1 MQQHPILTKKDLAD
15 AANARASEVRSA
27 TLDAFSV
34 IEDALV
40 THIRNAQ
47 KKFDTE
53 RAKKLQTEISE
64 MNP

>member
-1 MQQHPILTKKDLAD
+1 MQQHPILTKKDLVD
-15 AANARASEVRSA
+15 AANARTGEVRSA

-40 THIRNAQ
+40 AHIRNAQ
-47 KKFDTE
+47 KKSDTE